1 MAKKETIHN
10 NKKVQAALKNVTLY
24 TLSKEAKEAMRKLI
38 QESKFLGKN
47 KVPEEDVYYIIKNAP
62 EIGKYMVAEHLKAYR
77 QNKGQAYPSSESAIE
92 KYKRI
97 CMLVSQAFEKLLS
110 DGSTMNGL
118 KKYVKKKPLT
128 VEQVQE
134 IKDLLDTGIDAQAAI
149 DLIVTMK

>member
-1 MAKKETIHN
+1 MARKEIIHN
-10 NKKVQAALKNVTLY
+10 NKLVQQALNNISITTLC
-24 TLSKEAKEAMRKLI
+24 SEAKETMRKLI
-38 QESKFLGKN
+38 QESESLGKN
-47 KVPEEDVYYIIKNAP
+47 RVPEEDVYYIVKNAP
-62 EIGKYMVAEHLKAYR
+62 EISKYMVAEHLKTYR
-77 QNKGQAYPSSESAIE
+77 QIKGQAYPSSESAIE